1 MPTLRERLEA
11 DLKTAMRERDRT
23 RVSILRTTMSALSN
37 AEAVDSSASRPQRGV
52 YASEV
57 ARRELTDDE
66 ILAVLERERA
76 ELLASVGEY
85 EAGGQHDA
93 AAELRTKAA
102 VLDGY
107 LGGVDSPLS

>member
-1 MPTLRERLEA
+1 MSSLRERLES

-37 AEAVDSSASRPQRGV
+37 AEAVDSSTSRPQQGV
-52 YASEV
+52 YAAEV

-85 EAGGQHDA
+85 AAGGQHDA
-93 AAELRTKAA
+93 AAELRSKVA
-102 VLDGY
+102 VLARYIDEAA
-107 LGGVDSPLS
+107 S